1 MKPKLDSFPK
11 AKLDINRVDFALT
24 TLLLYHTHLCNCYQV
39 AALTTS
45 VLVDTT
51 VLTTCVVAIVER

>member
-11 AKLDINRVDFALT
+11 ASLEIDRVDFALT
-24 TLLLYHTHLCNCYQV
+24 TLYFYHTHLSNYYQV